1 MTSPQKTPDPEFEA
15 ALACHQAGRLAEAE
29 ERYQAILGARPG
41 HPNALHLIGV
51 VKVQSGQAEAGIDW
65 IARAIAVNPEIAVYH
80 SNLGKALSDIGRY
93 REAVA
98 SCHRALAL
106 HPASVDTFV
115 NLGVAYNQL
124 GQTEEA
130 IASFRQALSLN
141 PDQADARANLGA
153 VLWKSGRLE
162 EAEVEYSAL
171 LLKDPQSM
179 RAYLG
184 LGAIRH
190 EQRRFGQAARLT
202 REALRL
208 FPNSIDGL
216 SNLSITLLEMGRLDE
231 AEVACRDALRLN
243 PDFPAALSNLG
254 LILTQRGLFAE
265 GEANLRRA
273 VELAPDAER
282 NLANLASALVEQGR
296 MQDAEECYRK
306 IVRLFPQSADA
317 KVNLS
322 LVLLLTGRFEEGW
335 RLYEHRRDV
344 RALVQVYDRAGEG
357 AARHW
362 AGEVAP
368 EQVLLIR
375 GEQGFG
381 DVIQFSRYLSMAA
394 ERVRIVVQAPAVL
407 HRLLGSLSGIERLI
421 EPTESSKADYYC
433 SMLSLPSIFGTTPDS
448 IPADIPYLSAPAD
461 AVTAWRG
468 RLSARPGLKVGLAWA
483 GSPTLR
489 HDGRR
494 SIDPALLMELL
505 AIPGVSFVSLQKDRP
520 FIWHADLLDWT
531 PELEDFADTA
541 ALIEALDL
549 VISVDTAVAHL
560 AGALG
565 KPVWLLNRFA
575 PDWRWM
581 LGSTDSPWYPSLRQF
596 RQEKP
601 DEWGDVLDQV
611 AAELR
616 QMGTAG

>member
-1 MTSPQKTPDPEFEA
+1 MTSLQKTPDPEFEA

-29 ERYQAILGARPG
+29 ERYQAILAAKPDD
-41 HPNALHLIGV
+41 PNALHLIGV
-51 VKVQSGQAEAGIDW
+51 IKVQSGQAEVGIDW
-65 IARAIAVNPEIAVYH
+65 IARAIAVNPDIAVYH

-93 REAVA
+93 QEAVE
-98 SCHRALAL
+98 SCRRALAL
-106 HPASVDTFV
+106 DPASVDTLV
-115 NLGVAYNQL
+115 NIGVAHNQL
-124 GQTEEA
+124 GQTEA
-130 IASFRQALSLN
+130 ARASFREALSLN
-141 PDQADARANLGA
+141 PGQADARANLGA
-153 VLWKSGRLE
+153 VLWKSGQLD

-171 LLKDPQSM
+171 LLQDPKSM

-208 FPNSIDGL
+208 FPHSVDAL
-216 SNLSITLLEMGRLDE
+216 SNLAITLLEMGRLDE
-231 AEVACRDALRLN
+231 AEAACRDALRLN

-254 LILTQRGLFAE
+254 LILTQRGLFDE
-265 GEANLRRA
+265 GETYLRRA
-273 VELAPDAER
+273 VELAPDMER
-282 NLANLASALVEQGR
+282 NLANLASALVERGR
-296 MQDAEECYRK
+296 IKDAEECYRK
-306 IVRLFPQSADA
+306 IVQLFPNSADA

-322 LVLLLTGRFEEGW
+322 LVLLLTGRFDEGW
-335 RLYEHRRDV
+335 RFYESRRDV
-344 RALVQVYDRAGEG
+344 HALIQAYERAGG
-357 AARHW
+357 AATHW
-362 AGEVAP
+362 AGEAA
-368 EQVLLIR
+368 QDRVLLVR
-375 GEQGFG
+375 AEQGFG
-381 DVIQFSRYLSMAA
+381 DVIQFSRYLSRAA
-394 ERVRIVVQAPAVL
+394 LRVRIVVQAPAVL
-407 HRLLGSLSGIERLI
+407 HRLLASVSGVGRVI
-421 EPTESSKADYYC
+421 EPTEATKADYYC

-461 AVTAWRG
+461 AATAWRE
-468 RLSARPGLKVGLAWA
+468 RLSATPGLKVGLAWA

-494 SIDPALLMELL
+494 SIDPKLLVELL
-505 AIPGVSFVSLQKDRP
+505 AIPGLEFVSLQKDGP
-520 FIWHADLLDWT
+520 FMRHADLLDWT
-531 PELEDFADTA
+531 QELQDFADTA

-581 LGSTDSPWYPSLRQF
+581 LASTDSPWYPSLRQF
-596 RQEKP
+596 RQSKP
-601 DEWGDVLDQV
+601 DEWRDVLEKV
-611 AAELR
+611 AAELH